1 MPMSQPTSPSH
12 AVLRRAELDP
22 DPIRQFDRWFRAALA
37 ADLRDPNAMTL
48 ATVTPDGAP
57 DARIVLLKGYD
68 ARGFTFFT
76 NYESPKGCQLAAN
89 PRVALILFWPTLER
103 QIRITG
109 SVGKVSREESEEYFH
124 TRPVGSQIGA
134 WASRQSSGLPNRDEL
149 QRRFEEQSRRFAN
162 QKVPLPPWWGGYRV
176 TPGRIE
182 FWQGQPSR
190 LHDRF
195 LYTRRDG
202 TEWKIER
209 LSP

>member
-1 MPMSQPTSPSH
+1 MPMSQPISSSH
-12 AVLRRAELDP
+12 SVLRRADLDP
-22 DPIRQFDRWFRAALA
+22 DPVRQFDRWFQTAIAAN
-37 ADLRDPNAMTL
+37 LRDPNAMTL
-48 ATVTPDGAP
+48 ATATPDGAP

-76 NYESPKGCQLAAN
+76 NYESPKGRQLASN

-124 TRPVGSQIGA
+124 TRPVGSQLGA
-134 WASRQSSGLPNRDEL
+134 WASRQSSVLSGRDEL
-149 QRRFEEQSRRFAN
+149 QRRFEEQSRRFAG
-162 QKVPLPPWWGGYRV
+162 QQVPLPPHWGGYRV
-176 TPGRIE
+176 TPERIE

-195 LYTRRDG
+195 LYTRRSG
-202 TEWKIER
+202 AGWEIER

>member
-1 MPMSQPTSPSH
+1 MSQPSSPSH
-12 AVLRRAELDP
+12 AVLRRADLDS
-22 DPIRQFDRWFRAALA
+22 DPIRQFDRWFQAAIA

-48 ATVTPDGAP
+48 ATVAPDGAP

-76 NYESPKGCQLAAN
+76 NYQSPKGCQLAAN

-162 QKVPLPPWWGGYRV
+162 QEVPLPPYWGGYRV

-195 LYTRRDG
+195 LYTRRDV